1 MSLSIYLLTWAKR
14 GKKNKD
20 KKTDMDLLLKKIT
33 SRHDYVVRRADDK
46 LEAT

>member
-1 MSLSIYLLTWAKR
+1 MDKEGEEKQR
-14 GKKNKD
+14 QKNGHGP
-20 KKTDMDLLLKKIT
+20 LLKKIT